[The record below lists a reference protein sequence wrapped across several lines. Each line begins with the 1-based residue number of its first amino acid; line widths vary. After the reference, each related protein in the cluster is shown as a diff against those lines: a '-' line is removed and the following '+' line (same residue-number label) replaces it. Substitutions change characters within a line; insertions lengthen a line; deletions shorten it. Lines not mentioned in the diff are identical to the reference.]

1 MHKAFLRQEENSS
14 TFQLPQHYPAARF
27 SLCMAVSVSH
37 FSSCLWFPFGTAR
50 IHPGKPTQRP
60 PAHPTQ
66 AASSSPT
73 KLRDI
78 HNCSTVSRP
87 SLLSYVVKTG
97 SPSKP
102 PFTPAKTYHLSSAQ
116 QHCKA
121 KRHLLESTC
130 SVLWCMNTTPRFFRF
145 CRRKDRNTGSARQER
160 IKMNSNTIIQSGIW
174 SQNQAKDN

>member
-1 MHKAFLRQEENSS
+1 MHKAFLRQEEDSS

-87 SLLSYVVKTG
+87 SLLSYMVKTG
-97 SPSKP
+97 SPSKHHSLQP
-102 PFTPAKTYHLSSAQ
+102 KHITWAVLSST
-116 QHCKA
+116 A
-121 KRHLLESTC
+121 KQKGI
-130 SVLWCMNTTPRFFRF
+130 SVREHML
-145 CRRKDRNTGSARQER
+145 SAVMYEHH
-160 IKMNSNTIIQSGIW
+160 
-174 SQNQAKDN
+174 SQVFQVL